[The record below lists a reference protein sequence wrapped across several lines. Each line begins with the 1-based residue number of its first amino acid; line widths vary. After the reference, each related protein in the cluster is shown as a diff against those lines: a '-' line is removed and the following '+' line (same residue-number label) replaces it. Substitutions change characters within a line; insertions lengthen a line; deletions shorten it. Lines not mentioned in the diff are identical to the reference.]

1 MLIYSP
7 QKAFYSL
14 CVTGQCLKNVG
25 VQIGDSRDQFG
36 RQRFIPYHVEEFY
49 SGKGTNMDFLRQ
61 HDPDGLKLVWNLLT
75 VVFYFYSTPYLVTG
89 PWMLFRRSS
98 DISLHF
104 WSSNAGLSVSLVQ
117 FKNRQCH
124 KNVNVNFVLHRV
136 TSNSSFYAIHIVC
149 TFIRKFFLQKES
161 AWFYDHSA
169 EPRNISHTWLSK
181 NLRNVPDIMVG
192 LFWSWTWNSPKFSCS
207 LSCAEV
213 AWAET
218 VEQETWTGN
227 SWRTHLDGQSW
238 SLTKD
243 AAGKCYPPLR
253 RGRTRKWKRNLMIYC
268 QVLNIRREYKWSK
281 YRVARVRE

>member
-136 TSNSSFYAIHIVC
+136 TSNSSFY
-149 TFIRKFFLQKES
+149 
-161 AWFYDHSA
+161 DHSA

-192 LFWSWTWNSPKFSCS
+192 LFWSWTWNSPKFTCS
-207 LSCAEV
+207 LSCVEV
-213 AWAET
+213 AWAKT

-227 SWRTHLDGQSW
+227 SCHTHLDGQCPD
-238 SLTKD
+238 KR
-243 AAGKCYPPLR
+243 C
-253 RGRTRKWKRNLMIYC
+253 RGEMLPAIETRTYT
-268 QVLNIRREYKWSK
+268 
-281 YRVARVRE
+281 